1 MSESSLAPSLVS
13 STSARASTDDPR
25 RDDSPVTSEQPL
37 ARPMEP
43 LATDRPRHSTRREFV
58 VPASVYT
65 PYYCEENAYNVVKAL
80 ESTRPGHVR
89 ETWACFVSNVD
100 RHAILFEQNASR
112 VGPEQASYVV
122 WDYHVF
128 VVAALNDKD
137 ESVIVIDRDSRLGPT
152 VDLRG
157 EPFTLL
163 LPAFFCGLLTACSR
177 PDYIEKTF
185 RPSLFR
191 QGIIDPSFAR

>member
-1 MSESSLAPSLVS
+1 
-13 STSARASTDDPR
+13 
-25 RDDSPVTSEQPL
+25 
-37 ARPMEP
+37 MEP

-157 EPFTLL
+157 ETEFIHAPPSYGPIKGPLAAARDESHNLWTAFLDMQLEDSDHRDRYGTVVPNAEALL
-163 LPAFFCGLLTACSR
+163 QLYDR
-177 PDYIEKTF
+177 
-185 RPSLFR
+185 
-191 QGIIDPSFAR
+191 